1 MTRMR
6 ITLQDYE
13 QSIEQRG
20 AHTMSR
26 LEDIKK
32 TSKDIEKI
40 GIGFQIISGLITGF
54 LIIATILLFIV
65 RDILHLITLD
75 SQIDLDFRNM
85 GFWGSLLADRGRITA
100 AIYVVLLSGIAVS
113 FMITWIMYLIVKIF
127 RRFSAEYSPFLP
139 ETVKDLKTVSILA
152 ALLILQSSIGLG
164 IIAGFVFWGIVQLYA
179 YGCELQNQVDET
191 L

>member
-1 MTRMR
+1 MN
-6 ITLQDYE
+6 
-13 QSIEQRG
+13 
-20 AHTMSR
+20 R

-32 TSKDIEKI
+32 TSKIIEKI
-40 GIGFQIISGLITGF
+40 GAVFQITSGFMTGF
-54 LIIATILLFIV
+54 LICATILVFV
-65 RDILHLITLD
+65 MHNILHLITLD

-85 GFWGSLLADRGRITA
+85 GFLVNLLADRGRITE
-100 AIYVVLLSGIAVS
+100 AIYAALLSGIVVS

-127 RRFSAEYSPFLP
+127 KRFSAEYSPFLP

-152 ALLILQSSIGLG
+152 ALLILQGSIGLG
-164 IIAGFVFWGIVQLYA
+164 VVAGFVFWGIVQLYA